1 MRKPGRQ
8 SERFDNAFIPCYLT
22 ISLHLAQPLLLR
34 DQPPEAE
41 FTHGGSPKK
50 MNPIA
55 RTHDLVIERDGV
67 DLFIHDLQRE
77 KYILLNPVSA
87 FVWKKCDGNRNAED
101 IAHELETEIGTKVST
116 SLINS
121 TVDKLFSESLLES
134 QPAFA

>member
-1 MRKPGRQ
+1 
-8 SERFDNAFIPCYLT
+8 
-22 ISLHLAQPLLLR
+22 
-34 DQPPEAE
+34 
-41 FTHGGSPKK
+41 

-87 FVWKKCDGNRNAED
+87 FVWKKCDGKRNAED

-116 SLINS
+116 SLISS
-121 TVDKLFSESLLES
+121 TVEKLFSESLLER